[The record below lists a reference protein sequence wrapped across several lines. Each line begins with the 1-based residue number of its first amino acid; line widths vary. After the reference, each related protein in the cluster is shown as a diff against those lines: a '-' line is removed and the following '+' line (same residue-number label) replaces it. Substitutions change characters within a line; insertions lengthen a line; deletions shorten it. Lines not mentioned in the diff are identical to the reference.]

1 MKRRL
6 RTLLL
11 LLLIATRTLLAQN
24 SHFASSSSPDSLS
37 PDEET
42 DFITTHFS
50 LKQLCKW
57 TPGMKFMFIPD
68 SSDEFVPILC
78 KYEDGKEVDN
88 DLLKSKTLE
97 YTGSEE
103 TVHETYIGKIYTSRF
118 IFQCEDHKYYYE
130 MKDVKLNDLCDQ
142 NPYASIPALV
152 YLQDVNKAKELLIG
166 KTLYTR
172 TTIAKT
178 DDANSY
184 SGYREVNIA
193 KGEPVK
199 ITTIDVGN
207 KSFPVKITFID
218 RKGVSYYID
227 VAMSKTNS
235 GMEPADFQAEKR
247 INYFPN
253 AFSFT
258 NPDVKTRESI
268 QSKYIGQSVYPQ
280 KTIRVKQ
287 TELLRYTPL
296 HIKDVQPEKAGTSA
310 TLLLTDIQGNT
321 YQVTVDLKYD
331 PILKNEDFIE
341 DLFGFSDIRKKYPN
355 ISESNW
361 LMLAKGEVK
370 PGMTTEECKL
380 AIGEPIEIRVR
391 TDSRFETW
399 LYRGKILE
407 FENGILLRAK

>member
-42 DFITTHFS
+42 DFITTHFP

-184 SGYREVNIA
+184 SGYRKVNIA

-227 VAMSKTNS
+227 VAMSRTNS

-258 NPDVKTRESI
+258 NPDVKPESL
-268 QSKYIGQSVYPQ
+268 SSPN
-280 KTIRVKQ
+280 
-287 TELLRYTPL
+287 
-296 HIKDVQPEKAGTSA
+296 TSDS
-310 TLLLTDIQGNT
+310 LF
-321 YQVTVDLKYD
+321 
-331 PILKNEDFIE
+331 ILKRQFESSKQSYYVIPH
-341 DLFGFSDIRKKYPN
+341 Y
-355 ISESNW
+355 ISKMYNLKRQEHQLHS
-361 LMLAKGEVK
+361 
-370 PGMTTEECKL
+370 
-380 AIGEPIEIRVR
+380 
-391 TDSRFETW
+391 F
-399 LYRGKILE
+399 
-407 FENGILLRAK
+407 

>member
-1 MKRRL
+1 
-6 RTLLL
+6 
-11 LLLIATRTLLAQN
+11 
-24 SHFASSSSPDSLS
+24 
-37 PDEET
+37 
-42 DFITTHFS
+42 
-50 LKQLCKW
+50 
-57 TPGMKFMFIPD
+57 MKFMFIPD

-227 VAMSKTNS
+227 VAMSRTNS
-235 GMEPADFQAEKR
+235 GMEPADFQAEK
-247 INYFPN
+247 
-253 AFSFT
+253 
-258 NPDVKTRESI
+258 E
-268 QSKYIGQSVYPQ
+268 
-280 KTIRVKQ
+280 
-287 TELLRYTPL
+287 
-296 HIKDVQPEKAGTSA
+296 
-310 TLLLTDIQGNT
+310 
-321 YQVTVDLKYD
+321 
-331 PILKNEDFIE
+331 
-341 DLFGFSDIRKKYPN
+341 
-355 ISESNW
+355 
-361 LMLAKGEVK
+361 
-370 PGMTTEECKL
+370 
-380 AIGEPIEIRVR
+380 
-391 TDSRFETW
+391 
-399 LYRGKILE
+399 
-407 FENGILLRAK
+407 

>member
-1 MKRRL
+1 MD
-6 RTLLL
+6 T
-11 LLLIATRTLLAQN
+11 
-24 SHFASSSSPDSLS
+24 
-37 PDEET
+37 
-42 DFITTHFS
+42 
-50 LKQLCKW
+50 
-57 TPGMKFMFIPD
+57 GMKFMFIPD

-184 SGYREVNIA
+184 SGYRKVNIA

-227 VAMSKTNS
+227 VAMSRTNS
-235 GMEPADFQAEKR
+235 GMEPADFQAEK
-247 INYFPN
+247 
-253 AFSFT
+253 
-258 NPDVKTRESI
+258 E
-268 QSKYIGQSVYPQ
+268 
-280 KTIRVKQ
+280 
-287 TELLRYTPL
+287 
-296 HIKDVQPEKAGTSA
+296 
-310 TLLLTDIQGNT
+310 
-321 YQVTVDLKYD
+321 
-331 PILKNEDFIE
+331 
-341 DLFGFSDIRKKYPN
+341 
-355 ISESNW
+355 
-361 LMLAKGEVK
+361 
-370 PGMTTEECKL
+370 
-380 AIGEPIEIRVR
+380 
-391 TDSRFETW
+391 
-399 LYRGKILE
+399 
-407 FENGILLRAK
+407 

>member
-1 MKRRL
+1 
-6 RTLLL
+6 
-11 LLLIATRTLLAQN
+11 
-24 SHFASSSSPDSLS
+24 
-37 PDEET
+37 
-42 DFITTHFS
+42 
-50 LKQLCKW
+50 
-57 TPGMKFMFIPD
+57 MKFMFIPD

-130 MKDVKLNDLCDQ
+130 MKDVKQNDLCDQ

-218 RKGVSYYID
+218 RKGVSYYIN
-227 VAMSKTNS
+227 VAMSGPTPVWNLQIFKRKKNKLFSKCIFFHQSGCQNQRVYPVQIHRTVCLSSKDNS
-235 GMEPADFQAEKR
+235 GQANR
-247 INYFPN
+247 VI
-253 AFSFT
+253 T
-258 NPDVKTRESI
+258 L
-268 QSKYIGQSVYPQ
+268 YP
-280 KTIRVKQ
+280 I
-287 TELLRYTPL
+287 
-296 HIKDVQPEKAGTSA
+296 
-310 TLLLTDIQGNT
+310 T
-321 YQVTVDLKYD
+321 YQ
-331 PILKNEDFIE
+331 
-341 DLFGFSDIRKKYPN
+341 RC
-355 ISESNW
+355 
-361 LMLAKGEVK
+361 
-370 PGMTTEECKL
+370 TT
-380 AIGEPIEIRVR
+380 
-391 TDSRFETW
+391 
-399 LYRGKILE
+399 
-407 FENGILLRAK
+407 

>member
-42 DFITTHFS
+42 DFITTHFP

-103 TVHETYIGKIYTSRF
+103 TAHETYIGKIYTSRF
-118 IFQCEDHKYYYE
+118 IFQCEAHKYYYE

-184 SGYREVNIA
+184 SG
-193 KGEPVK
+193 
-199 ITTIDVGN
+199 
-207 KSFPVKITFID
+207 
-218 RKGVSYYID
+218 
-227 VAMSKTNS
+227 
-235 GMEPADFQAEKR
+235 
-247 INYFPN
+247 
-253 AFSFT
+253 
-258 NPDVKTRESI
+258 
-268 QSKYIGQSVYPQ
+268 
-280 KTIRVKQ
+280 
-287 TELLRYTPL
+287 
-296 HIKDVQPEKAGTSA
+296 
-310 TLLLTDIQGNT
+310 
-321 YQVTVDLKYD
+321 
-331 PILKNEDFIE
+331 
-341 DLFGFSDIRKKYPN
+341 
-355 ISESNW
+355 
-361 LMLAKGEVK
+361 
-370 PGMTTEECKL
+370 
-380 AIGEPIEIRVR
+380 
-391 TDSRFETW
+391 
-399 LYRGKILE
+399 
-407 FENGILLRAK
+407 

>member
-1 MKRRL
+1 
-6 RTLLL
+6 
-11 LLLIATRTLLAQN
+11 
-24 SHFASSSSPDSLS
+24 
-37 PDEET
+37 
-42 DFITTHFS
+42 
-50 LKQLCKW
+50 
-57 TPGMKFMFIPD
+57 MKFMFIPD

-118 IFQCEDHKYYYE
+118 IFQCEAHKYYYE

-227 VAMSKTNS
+227 VAMSRTNS

-355 ISESNW
+355 ISDSNW

-407 FENGILLRAK
+407 FENGILLRAHGSFI